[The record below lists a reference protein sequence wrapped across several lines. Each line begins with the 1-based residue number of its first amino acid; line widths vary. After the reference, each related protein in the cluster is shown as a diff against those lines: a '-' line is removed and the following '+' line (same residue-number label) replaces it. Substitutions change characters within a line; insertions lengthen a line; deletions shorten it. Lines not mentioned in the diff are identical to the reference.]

1 MAVRFGLIGC
11 GFIGRYHAQAA
22 ADSSAIDLVA
32 VADLRH
38 ETARDVA
45 RQHGVPNAY
54 ADAESLIAD
63 ESIDAV
69 VLAMPAHIRTALALK
84 VFAAGKH
91 LLTEKPVAM
100 NSQEVETMIAARG
113 DLVAACCCSRYQF
126 LKATSAVTECV
137 ASGALGPL
145 RLVRCRAA
153 RAAGPPPQHPPPPW
167 RLSRSLNGGGIMS
180 NWGCY
185 DLDYLFGITGWSLQP
200 QTVLAQTWSVPP
212 AFADYAAPE
221 SDAET
226 HVTALI
232 RCQDG
237 IAISYE
243 RAEMVAA
250 QNELAWELIGDN
262 GSLRLQMT
270 PAEDGRMTHFSADA
284 TTGTASTT
292 LCAADED
299 HAKVHAGPINDLAA
313 AIRDG
318 RPPQTSLER
327 ALVIQRITDAI
338 YASADRGVAVAV
350 S

>member
-1 MAVRFGLIGC
+1 
-11 GFIGRYHAQAA
+11 
-22 ADSSAIDLVA
+22 
-32 VADLRH
+32 
-38 ETARDVA
+38 
-45 RQHGVPNAY
+45 
-54 ADAESLIAD
+54 
-63 ESIDAV
+63 
-69 VLAMPAHIRTALALK
+69 MPAHIRTALALK

-100 NSQEVETMIAARG
+100 NSQEVETMISARG

-126 LKATSAVTECV
+126 LEATSTVTEFV

-145 RLVRCRAA
+145 RMVRCRAA
-153 RAAGPPPQHPPPPW
+153 RAAGPSPQQPPPPW

-212 AFADYAAPE
+212 AFAHYTAPD
-221 SDAET
+221 SDGET
-226 HVTALI
+226 HVAALI

-243 RAEMVAA
+243 RAEMIAA
-250 QNELAWELIGDN
+250 QPELAWELIGDE

-270 PAEDGRMTHFSADA
+270 PSEDGRMTHFNAAA
-284 TTGTASTT
+284 TTGTTSQT
-292 LCAADED
+292 LCAAAED
-299 HAKVHAGPINDLAA
+299 HARVHDGPLAA
-313 AIRDG
+313 LAIAIRDG
-318 RPPQTSLER
+318 RPPQTTLER

-338 YASADRGVAVAV
+338 YASADQGTAV
-350 S
+350 SLS

>member
-1 MAVRFGLIGC
+1 MF
-11 GFIGRYHAQAA
+11 
-22 ADSSAIDLVA
+22 
-32 VADLRH
+32 
-38 ETARDVA
+38 
-45 RQHGVPNAY
+45 
-54 ADAESLIAD
+54 
-63 ESIDAV
+63 
-69 VLAMPAHIRTALALK
+69 
-84 VFAAGKH
+84 
-91 LLTEKPVAM
+91 
-100 NSQEVETMIAARG
+100 
-113 DLVAACCCSRYQF
+113 QF
-126 LKATSAVTECV
+126 LQ
-137 ASGALGPL
+137 LRPL

-200 QTVLAQTWSVPP
+200 QTVLAQTWSGPP

-284 TTGTASTT
+284 TPGTASTT